1 VESLFPHRHIR
12 YGRLIVAAV
21 AWCCLQGFYSR
32 GESQEDGRG
41 GSITG
46 RVISPEDDF
55 LEGLRRGKK
64 LQRYDTHSQSAEPI
78 EPYRLSEVSVIYI
91 ETVPKASSY
100 PLPGQN
106 PTLNQ
111 YQMVFRPLVLP
122 VLSGTT
128 VDFPNNDNLFHNVFS
143 YSRPGEFDLGRYPK
157 GKKKSVT
164 FDEPGIVSVYCDIHS
179 YMFATI
185 IVLDNPFFALPAD
198 DGTFSL
204 AGIPPGTYDL
214 TFWYGRKKI
223 ATKRAAVEEG
233 KTTTANFP

>member
-1 VESLFPHRHIR
+1 MVCF
-12 YGRLIVAAV
+12 
-21 AWCCLQGFYSR
+21 CLQGVPSR
-32 GESQEDGRG
+32 VAAQQDTRA

-46 RVISPEDDF
+46 RVIAPEDDF

-64 LQRYDTHSQSAEPI
+64 LHRYDTHSQSAEPI

-91 ETVPKASSY
+91 EAVPKAASY

-122 VLSGTT
+122 IMAGTT

-143 YSRPGEFDLGRYPK
+143 YSQPGEFDLGRYPK

-164 FDEPGIVSVYCDIHS
+164 FDKPGIVSVYCDIHS

-185 IVLDNPFFALPAD
+185 IVLDNSFFALPGD
-198 DGTFSL
+198 DGTFSI
-204 AGIPPGTYDL
+204 AGIPPGAYEL
-214 TFWYGRKKI
+214 AFWYGRKKVI
-223 ATKRAAVEEG
+223 TKKVAVEEG
-233 KTTTANFP
+233 KTATVNFP